1 MKQWKEIPLN
11 GDGAVQPA
19 SLNFNLGKMLNEFN
33 GNLNGLNLP
42 VHSVASNHMQA
53 PNAGSIS
60 AGAIDKFNVSLP
72 SQAYHWTKVDNR
84 NIGGTDI
91 WTPLLRLNLLTDNWT
106 KGWNRLSDYSPFTGW
121 NVQFDALEGSLIGC
135 ATIDWAHGTDMMRG
149 LPSGAPSPNNYIVGY
164 EWWTEWGVF
173 VNDVLVAR
181 TGQIPPRRHT
191 TQLPFNVPIGSQPID
206 IQLKFMT
213 NNNPY
218 INVAPT
224 ITGVDQSH
232 GTEVD
237 IFSATCWVR
246 NVYR

>member
-11 GDGAVQPA
+11 VDGAVQPA

-42 VHSVASNHMQA
+42 VHSVASSHMQA
-53 PNAGSIS
+53 PNAGLIS
-60 AGAIDKFNVSLP
+60 SGAFDKFNVSLP

-106 KGWNRLSDYSPFTGW
+106 KGWNRLSDYSPFTAW
-121 NVQFDALEGSLIGC
+121 NVQFDAFEGSLVGC
-135 ATIDWAHGTDMMRG
+135 ATIDWGHGTDMIRQTEGG
-149 LPSGAPSPNNYIVGY
+149 LTFNKAAGY
-164 EWWTEWGVF
+164 DWWTEWGVF

-191 TQLPFNVPIGSQPID
+191 VQLPFNVPIGSQPVD
-206 IQLKFMT
+206 VQLKFMT
-213 NNNPY
+213 NNS
-218 INVAPT
+218 IV
-224 ITGVDQSH
+224 IGVDNSH

-237 IFSATCWVR
+237 VFSATCWVR